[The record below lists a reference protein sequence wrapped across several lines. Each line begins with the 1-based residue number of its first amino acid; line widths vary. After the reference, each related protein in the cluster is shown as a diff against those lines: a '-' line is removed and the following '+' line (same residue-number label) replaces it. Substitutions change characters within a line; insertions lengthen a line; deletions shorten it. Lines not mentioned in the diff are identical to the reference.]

1 MRRLAEAWS
10 APPPP
15 PPPPP
20 WEATPTLGFAGLG
33 PPCSRWRPENC
44 RVVVPACSAASSQ
57 RKMTSRRHLLD
68 VEVTSGGGLT
78 LSGKQT
84 DSGPIFFFFWVLF
97 DVFPKTSVDFHHP
110 DFPIRDVQM
119 NPHSLGG
126 RKHVHPPRLR
136 NKRMGV
142 PECERGRTRGL
153 GGLQKTCRLCPLP
166 PWTLSPEPERLGEV

>member
-10 APPPP
+10 A

-84 DSGPIFFFFWVLF
+84 DSGPIFFFFFGYCLMC
-97 DVFPKTSVDFHHP
+97 FPK
-110 DFPIRDVQM
+110 
-119 NPHSLGG
+119 
-126 RKHVHPPRLR
+126 
-136 NKRMGV
+136 
-142 PECERGRTRGL
+142 
-153 GGLQKTCRLCPLP
+153 PLLIF
-166 PWTLSPEPERLGEV
+166 TIQISQSEMFK

>member
-1 MRRLAEAWS
+1 MRRLAEASS

-20 WEATPTLGFAGLG
+20 WEATPTLEFDGLG

-57 RKMTSRRHLLD
+57 GKMTSRQHLLY

-84 DSGPIFFFFWVLF
+84 DSGPIFFFFFFFFGYCLMC
-97 DVFPKTSVDFHHP
+97 FPK
-110 DFPIRDVQM
+110 
-119 NPHSLGG
+119 
-126 RKHVHPPRLR
+126 
-136 NKRMGV
+136 
-142 PECERGRTRGL
+142 
-153 GGLQKTCRLCPLP
+153 PLLIF
-166 PWTLSPEPERLGEV
+166 TIQISRSEMFK